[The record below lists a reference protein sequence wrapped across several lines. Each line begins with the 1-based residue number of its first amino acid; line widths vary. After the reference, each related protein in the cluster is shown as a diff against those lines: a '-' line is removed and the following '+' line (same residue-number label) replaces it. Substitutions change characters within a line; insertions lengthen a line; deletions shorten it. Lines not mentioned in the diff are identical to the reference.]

1 MDNRKICKQCGKV
14 KEHGV
19 NRANPDGLMGSRC
32 KDCELER
39 MQEYRKRPDVIQ
51 KQQDRVNHDREM
63 KGKPPLH
70 TADVF
75 RNYWPIFH
83 TSNKGNIGSLNPKYS
98 TNSNQTEW
106 FSLEKLNQVYNRWSS
121 R

>member
-19 NRANPDGLMGSRC
+19 NRALPDGLMGSRC

-39 MQEYRKRPDVIQ
+39 MQEYRKRPNVIQ
-51 KQQDRVNHDREM
+51 KQHDRVNYDREM

-70 TADVF
+70 TTDVF
-75 RNYWPIFH
+75 RNYWPLKADYPTI
-83 TSNKGNIGSLNPKYS
+83 NPKYS
-98 TNSNQTEW
+98 STSNHTRW
-106 FSLEKLNQVYNRWSS
+106 FSLEKLNQQVYNRWSS

>member
-19 NRANPDGLMGSRC
+19 NRANPDRLMGSRC

-51 KQQDRVNHDREM
+51 KQHDRVNYDREM
-63 KGKPPLH
+63 KGKSPLH
-70 TADVF
+70 IADVF
-75 RNYWPIFH
+75 RNYWPLK
-83 TSNKGNIGSLNPKYS
+83 TNYPNINPKYS
-98 TNSNQTEW
+98 TTSSQTEW

>member
-19 NRANPDGLMGSRC
+19 NRALPDGLMGSRC

-39 MQEYRKRPDVIQ
+39 TREYNRRPEVIQ
-51 KQQDRVNHDREM
+51 RKHDVTNSIRKA
-63 KGKPPLH
+63 KGQSPFH
-70 TADVF
+70 TEDVF
-75 RNYWPIFH
+75 RNYWPL
-83 TSNKGNIGSLNPKYS
+83 TTDYPNINPKYS
-98 TNSNQTEW
+98 STSNHTQW
-106 FSLEKLNQVYNRWSS
+106 FSGEKFIKAYSKWSS

>member
-39 MQEYRKRPDVIQ
+39 MQEYRKRPNVIQ
-51 KQQDRVNHDREM
+51 KQHDRVNYDREM

-70 TADVF
+70 TRDVF
-75 RNYWPIFH
+75 RNYWPLK
-83 TSNKGNIGSLNPKYS
+83 TDYPNINPKYS
-98 TNSNQTEW
+98 STSNHTEW

-121 R
+121 H

>member
-1 MDNRKICKQCGKV
+1 MDNRKICKKCGKV

-39 MQEYRKRPDVIQ
+39 TREYNRRPEVIQ
-51 KQQDRVNHDREM
+51 RKLDVTNSIRAM
-63 KGKPPLH
+63 KGQPPHH
-70 TADVF
+70 TTNTI
-75 RNYWPIFH
+75 RNYWPLNRDINPECTS
-83 TSNKGNIGSLNPKYS
+83 TSNH
-98 TNSNQTEW
+98 TEW
-106 FSLEKLNQVYNRWSS
+106 FSLEKLNQVYNRWYS

>member
-32 KDCELER
+32 RDCELER
-39 MQEYRKRPDVIQ
+39 TREYNRRSEVIRRKLDVTNSI
-51 KQQDRVNHDREM
+51 RAM
-63 KGKPPLH
+63 KGQPPH
-70 TADVF
+70 HITDVLA
-75 RNYWPIFH
+75 RNYWPL
-83 TSNKGNIGSLNPKYS
+83 KADYPNINPKYS
-98 TNSNQTEW
+98 STSNHTRW
-106 FSLEKLNQVYNRWSS
+106 FSLEKLNQVYNRWYS